1 MMSGLRSHL
10 EYTITCVSDRSGI
23 ASSFVF
29 FSECQPRS
37 RATPMNK
44 KTRNL
49 FFAQMSIIRLIM
61 LLGLR
66 QHFRQA
72 PQNTTVLC
80 HKCFCCF
87 SVAERE
93 RTGRATIER
102 QLFHVL
108 GFIHLGHVVL
118 ASDYAAVFDKPCP
131 FWTHHLS
138 RGVVRHRDRTQRLL
152 LLSCLGHRAVGTAD
166 VSPSP
171 TD

>member
-29 FSECQPRS
+29 FIECQPRS
-37 RATPMNK
+37 RATPMNR

-66 QHFRQA
+66 EHFRQA
-72 PQNTTVLC
+72 PQNTTALC

-87 SVAERE
+87 ALAERE
-93 RTGRATIER
+93 RTRRATIER
-102 QLFHVL
+102 QLLHVL

-118 ASDYAAVFDKPCP
+118 ASDHPAVLDKPRSL
-131 FWTHHLS
+131 WTYHLS
-138 RGVVRHRDRTQRLL
+138 
-152 LLSCLGHRAVGTAD
+152 
-166 VSPSP
+166 
-171 TD
+171 